1 MNRTWQ
7 PDIWMV
13 LLFRWP
19 LLNGPHA
26 DTVNHR
32 ARTTITNQS
41 PALPLFLPLPKCHTW
56 PLPWPA
62 IIPRMNQRHWNRSTE
77 RQGLMSTWHCLPIFS
92 FYSLSLSLP
101 PSCGLSIFLSPLL
114 YLSVARVAWSVL
126 SRGLKHQRIRNCP
139 GYTPFTSV
147 ILYIAGQHLWT
158 CMHSHPLSSALHPTT
173 DRWLYSF

>member
-19 LLNGPHA
+19 LLNGLHA

-32 ARTTITNQS
+32 ARTAITNQS
-41 PALPLFLPLPKCHTW
+41 PALPLFLPLPKRHTW

-62 IIPRMNQRHWNRSTE
+62 IIPLMNQRHWSRSRE

-101 PSCGLSIFLSPLL
+101 PAVCTFFSPL
-114 YLSVARVAWSVL
+114 SCKRVGWSVL
-126 SRGLKHQRIRNCP
+126 SRGFKAPADQKRPRLTLRFHQLDC
-139 GYTPFTSV
+139 T
-147 ILYIAGQHLWT
+147 
-158 CMHSHPLSSALHPTT
+158 
-173 DRWLYSF
+173 